1 MTRQCVRIGA
11 FFTFF
16 ATAFATVSA
25 EELDSAQFDFKYD
38 AADIFNGEDFLNDWS
53 VAGDTNAG
61 DLLDGAS
68 IEINDRNNIVMK
80 QTPDNRNFWLQQDS
94 EASPWEDGVD
104 GGEISWTVEV
114 RAHLIGTELPN
125 DEVNNGFM
133 IWGADGLQRGI
144 ATIQEDSIQSFGRPG
159 EILDEQDN
167 DDGFH
172 TYRMTY
178 DADEDLYFM
187 YRDGVLTGEDGFA
200 AQAATGNNRLIVG
213 DCCTN
218 ANDLTPFVF
227 DELEIE
233 YIRYDLD
240 GAFAPASETAILGD
254 FNDSG
259 MLDVDDINM
268 LVSEVASRANNVPF
282 DLNEDGNVNADDI
295 HVWVKDL
302 RNTWIGDSDLSGE
315 FNSGDF
321 VTIFGAGKFEQDVD
335 ANWSEGDWTGDL
347 RFDSS
352 DLVAAFTDGGFEQGP
367 RNAVRQ
373 VPEPSSCI
381 LIALGMFALYG
392 KSRSANSG
400 FLLL

>member
-1 MTRQCVRIGA
+1 MNRHSTWIA
-11 FFTFF
+11 FSCILFL
-16 ATAFATVSA
+16 ATATASVA
-25 EELDSAQFDFKYD
+25 AQELDSAEFDFKYS
-38 AADIFNGEDFLNDWS
+38 ASDIFDGANFLNDWS

-68 IEINDRNNIVMK
+68 IEINERNNIVMK
-80 QTPDNRNFWLQQDS
+80 QTPDNRNFWLQQDT
-94 EASPWEDGVD
+94 EDSPWEDGVD

-114 RAHLIGTELPN
+114 RAHLIGTELEN

-200 AQAATGNNRLIVG
+200 AQAFMGNNRLIVG

-218 ANDLTPFVF
+218 ANDLTPFIF
-227 DELEIE
+227 EELEIE

-240 GAFAPASETAILGD
+240 GAFAPAANEAIVGD
-254 FNDSG
+254 FDDSG
-259 MLDVDDINM
+259 VLDIADINL
-268 LVSEVASRANNVPF
+268 LVAESASGANNAAF
-282 DLNEDGNVNADDI
+282 DLTEDGNVNADD
-295 HVWVKDL
+295 VNAWVKDL
-302 RNTWIGDSDLSGE
+302 KNTWIGDSDLNGE

-321 VTIFGAGKFEQDVD
+321 VAIFGAGKFEQDVD

-352 DLVAAFTDGGFEQGP
+352 DLVAAFTDGGFELGP
-367 RNAVRQ
+367 RDAINQ
-373 VPEPSSCI
+373 VPEPAGCM
-381 LIALGMFALYG
+381 LIALGLFAFCVRTR
-392 KSRSANSG
+392 RS
-400 FLLL
+400 F

>member
-1 MTRQCVRIGA
+1 MNRHSTWIA
-11 FFTFF
+11 FSGILFL
-16 ATAFATVSA
+16 ATATASVA
-25 EELDSAQFDFKYD
+25 AQELDSAEFDFKYS
-38 AADIFNGEDFLNDWS
+38 ASDIFDGANFLNDWS

-68 IEINDRNNIVMK
+68 IEINERNNIVMK
-80 QTPDNRNFWLQQDS
+80 QTPDNRNFWLQQDT
-94 EASPWEDGVD
+94 EDSPWEDGVD

-114 RAHLIGTELPN
+114 RAHLIGTELEN

-187 YRDGVLTGEDGFA
+187 YRDGILTGEDGFA
-200 AQAATGNNRLIVG
+200 AQAFTGNNRLIVG

-218 ANDLTPFVF
+218 ANDLTPFIF
-227 DELEIE
+227 EELEIE

-240 GAFAPASETAILGD
+240 GAFAPAANEAIVGD
-254 FNDSG
+254 FDDSG
-259 MLDVDDINM
+259 VLDIADINL
-268 LVSEVASRANNVPF
+268 LVAESASGANNAAF
-282 DLNEDGNVNADDI
+282 DLTEDGNVNADD
-295 HVWVKDL
+295 VNAWVKDL
-302 RNTWIGDSDLSGE
+302 KNTWIGDSDLNGE

-321 VTIFGAGKFEQDVD
+321 VAIFGAGKFEQDVD

-352 DLVAAFTDGGFEQGP
+352 DLVAAFTDGGFELGP
-367 RNAVRQ
+367 RDAINQ
-373 VPEPSSCI
+373 VPEPAGCM
-381 LIALGMFALYG
+381 LIALGLFAFCVRTR
-392 KSRSANSG
+392 RS
-400 FLLL
+400 F